1 MRSDG
6 TAIGVALVG
15 YGYAGQT
22 FHAPLIQASS
32 GLHLRTVVSTQKG
45 LDLGPEVKIVRGLD
59 EALSDPSIQLVVLAT
74 PNAAHAPQALKA
86 LEAGRHVVVDKPFA
100 LSLSEAQAVV
110 DCAAGRGRMV
120 SVFHNRRW
128 DSDFLALAH
137 LIHGGS
143 LGAVTRLESSFNR
156 YRPQVRDR
164 WRERDEPGAGIWFD
178 LGPHLID
185 QALMLFGRPLAITA
199 DIAIQRSGGL
209 APDYAHA
216 VLRYDRL
223 RVVLHADMM
232 SAAPTPRFVAQGQR
246 AGFVSWGLDV
256 QEDQLKA
263 GQTPGSA
270 GWGLAAEPGTLTDGQ
285 TGVGTAV
292 TGPAGD
298 YRQFYEGVAQ
308 ALLHGGEPPV
318 TARQALAVMEVL
330 EAGHLS
336 HMRRA
341 EVLLPPQDG

>member
-1 MRSDG
+1 MRSEND
-6 TAIGVALVG
+6 TIGVALVG

-22 FHAPLIQASS
+22 FHAPLIQASP
-32 GLHLRTVVSTQKG
+32 GLSLKMVVSSKG
-45 LDLGPEVKIVRGLD
+45 DLGLGPDVTVVRGLD
-59 EALSDPSIQLVVLAT
+59 QALSDPAIRLVVLAT
-74 PNAAHAPQALKA
+74 PNAAHAPQALQA
-86 LEAGRHVVVDKPFA
+86 LEAGRDVVVDKPFA

-110 DCAAGRGRMV
+110 DRAAERGRMV

-128 DSDFLALAH
+128 DADFLTLRQLMDAER
-137 LIHGGS
+137 
-143 LGAVTRLESSFNR
+143 LGPVTRLDSSFNR

-185 QALMLFGRPLAITA
+185 QALMLFGPPIGITA
-199 DIAIQRSGGL
+199 DIAIQRTGGQ

-216 VLRYDRL
+216 TLRYDRL

-232 SAAPTPRFVAQGQR
+232 SAAPIPRFAVQGEK

-263 GQTPGSA
+263 GQVPGSP
-270 GWGLAAEPGTLTDGQ
+270 GWGLSADPGMLTDGE
-285 TGVGTAV
+285 TGVRTAV

-298 YRQFYEGVAQ
+298 YRHFYDGVAQ
-308 ALLHGGEPPV
+308 ALLQGGEPPV
-318 TARQALAVMEVL
+318 TAQQALSVMEVL
-330 EAGHLS
+330 EAGRLS
-336 HMRRA
+336 NERRA
-341 EVLLPPQDG
+341 EVLLPL